1 MTDQRGDVV
10 VRVRSIEEDRAAI
23 VAARARATADEAEM
37 AATRATERAS
47 VHPLQGRTRALAPG
61 ELMTAVG
68 VAGALRE
75 AALVTQRRL
84 ELANQALD
92 DARADV
98 ATATSRRRA
107 AERLVERRVAE
118 IDAAEQRR
126 LQRQLDESG
135 HRPRTGP

>member
-1 MTDQRGDVV
+1 MTDHRGDVV
-10 VRVRSIEEDRAAI
+10 VRVRSIEEDRAAML
-23 VAARARATADEAEM
+23 AARARATADEA
-37 AATRATERAS
+37 AAAAARATERAA
-47 VHPLQGRTRALAPG
+47 VHPLQGRTRGLAPG

-68 VAGALRE
+68 VASALRE

-84 ELANQALD
+84 ELAHQALEE
-92 DARADV
+92 ARVDV

-118 IDAAEQRR
+118 IEAAEDRR

-135 HRPRTGP
+135 HRSRSGS